1 MFEPENIRRLSITAE
16 PPPEGVEFNEEDGE
30 FVAAP
35 DYDKLLE
42 IHLRH
47 VAMIAGL
54 FERCG
59 EPLSEEKIAALKN
72 GTWR

>member
-1 MFEPENIRRLSITAE
+1 MFDPERVGRWREQQEMLPDS
-16 PPPEGVEFNEEDGE
+16 GEE
-30 FVAAP
+30 VVSAS
-35 DYDKLLE
+35 DYDQLLE

-47 VAMIAGL
+47 VAMISGL

-59 EPLSEEKIAALKN
+59 EPLSEEKIAGLKN